1 MYMWEG
7 LGALDK
13 VDINSYSRNTGVKE
27 FVIWLF

>member
-1 MYMWEG
+1 MWEG

-13 VDINSYSRNTGVKE
+13 VDINSYYKNTGVKG